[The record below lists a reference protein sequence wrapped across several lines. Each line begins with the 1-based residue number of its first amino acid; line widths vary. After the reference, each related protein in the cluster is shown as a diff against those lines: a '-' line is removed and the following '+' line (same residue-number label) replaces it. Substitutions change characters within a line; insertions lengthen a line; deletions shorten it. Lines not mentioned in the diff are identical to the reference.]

1 MGDIPSN
8 GNFDDYA
15 ITYIRLKVRQLI
27 KRCGFNASDRDDLEQ
42 EIALHLFEHLRE
54 HDPER
59 GTVKTFIACIV
70 ENKVR
75 TMIRVRNRRIK
86 NLDFPLFSLNEEIP
100 EEDSFGVMQRMEAI
114 DREDY
119 LLGAG
124 LLSRP
129 VLEMLEMRLD
139 IDRVV
144 SDLPPALREICEGLK
159 TQTVTQISAAT
170 GASRQ
175 QVYDAIRKLRGIFDE
190 AGLKDYL

>member
-1 MGDIPSN
+1 MGDTP
-8 GNFDDYA
+8 GNEDFNDYA
-15 ITYIRLKVRQLI
+15 IQHIKHKVRQLI
-27 KRCGFNASDRDDLEQ
+27 KRCRFNASDRDDLEQ
-42 EIALHLFEHLRE
+42 EIALHLFQHLRE

-59 GTVKTFIACIV
+59 GTMKTFIVCV
-70 ENKVR
+70 VQSKVR
-75 TMIRVRNRRIK
+75 TMIRVRNKRSESITSS
-86 NLDFPLFSLNEEIP
+86 PFSLNEEIP
-100 EEDSFGVMQRMEAI
+100 EEDGGGVMQRMEAI

-139 IDRVV
+139 IDRIV
-144 SDLPPALREICEGLK
+144 SNLPPSLRDICEGLK

-175 QVYDAIRKLRGIFDE
+175 QVYDAIHKLRGIFDE

>member
-1 MGDIPSN
+1 MGDTPSN
-8 GNFDDYA
+8 EDFDDYA
-15 ITYIRLKVRQLI
+15 LTYIKLKVRQLI
-27 KRCGFNASDRDDLEQ
+27 KRCGFDASDREDMEQ
-42 EIALHLFEHLRE
+42 ELALHLFEHLQE

-59 GTVKTFIACIV
+59 GTVKTFIACVV
-70 ENKVR
+70 ENKAR
-75 TMIRVRNRRIK
+75 TMIRRNKRVESTAT
-86 NLDFPLFSLNEEIP
+86 FEFSLNEEIP
-100 EEDSFGVMQRMEAI
+100 EEDGFGVMQRMEAI
-114 DREDY
+114 DRENY

-129 VLEMLEMRLD
+129 KLELLEMRLD
-139 IDRVV
+139 IERVV
-144 SDLPPALREICEGLK
+144 SNLPPALKYICEGLK

>member
-8 GNFDDYA
+8 ENFDDYA
-15 ITYIRLKVRQLI
+15 ITYIKLKVRQLI
-27 KRCGFNASDRDDLEQ
+27 KRCGFDASDREDMEQ
-42 EIALHLFEHLRE
+42 ELALHLFEHLQE

-59 GTVKTFIACIV
+59 GTVKTFIVCVV

-75 TMIRVRNRRIK
+75 TMIRVKKRVESTAT
-86 NLDFPLFSLNEEIP
+86 FEFSLNEEIP
-100 EEDSFGVMQRMEAI
+100 EDDGFGVMQRMEAI
-114 DREDY
+114 DRENY
-119 LLGAG
+119 LLAAG

-144 SDLPPALREICEGLK
+144 SNLPPALRDICEGLK
-159 TQTVTQISAAT
+159 TQTVTQISAET